1 MDKILEIE
9 KLCFS
14 YGENPIIAGFDLTLG
29 RGERLCLAAPSGKG
43 KTTLLRLIAGLE
55 RPESGSIRVGGRLA
69 YLFQEDR
76 LLGWRTIGKNLTL
89 AADRSLSEPVRRERA
104 TSALEAVGLSGCAD
118 KYPRE
123 LSGGMKRRAAI
134 ARTLCYGGEL
144 LLLDEPFT
152 GLDRD
157 SRELCARA
165 LLSYF
170 PDAAMLL
177 ISHIPE
183 DAGLLGA
190 DIRETD
196 FGVRNS

>member
-9 KLCFS
+9 KLSFS
-14 YGENPIIAGFDLTLG
+14 YDENPIIADFDLTLG

-89 AADRSLSEPVRRERA
+89 TADRSLSEPVRRERA

-118 KYPRE
+118 IYPRE

-134 ARTLCYGGEL
+134 ARTLCYGGDL

-190 DIRETD
+190 EIRETD